1 MKKPEFIARQGRRPT
16 GLLGAIV
23 ARIMARETRPENERA
38 LHLLDL
44 ADGDSLIDI
53 GCGHGETLFKADA
66 MVRLAGSA
74 GVDFSEVMLK
84 RARAR
89 NRDAVWETRLTLH
102 CADTSALPFP
112 DNRFNKALSVHTIYF
127 WPDPAAH
134 LAEAF
139 RVLRSGGRFVLCYR
153 STADRRAVDG
163 FPDTVYRFPQ
173 VQEIEGMLS
182 RVGYFQPETLTEDI
196 AGRLTHWSVAVKPK
210 AKDSKAG
217 RS

>member
-1 MKKPEFIARQGRRPT
+1 MTKPEFIARQSRQPT

-23 ARIMARETRPENERA
+23 ARVMARETRPENERA
-38 LHLLDL
+38 LRLLDL

-53 GCGHGETLFKADA
+53 GCGHGETLFEADA
-66 MVRLAGSA
+66 MVRLADSA

-89 NRDAVWETRLTLH
+89 NCVAVWDTRLTFQ
-102 CADTSALPFP
+102 CADTAALPFP

-127 WPDPAAH
+127 WADPAAH

-139 RVLRSGGRFVLCYR
+139 RVLRPGGRFVLCYR

-163 FPDTVYRFPQ
+163 FPDTVYRFPS
-173 VQEIEGMLS
+173 VKEVEDTLL
-182 RVGYFQPETLTEDI
+182 RVGYFGRETLTEDI
-196 AGRLTHWSVAVKPK
+196 AGRLTHWSVAEKP
-210 AKDSKAG
+210 
-217 RS
+217 